1 MKKEQ
6 YLVKCPSRI
15 QFGDPM
21 YYEEYKGKRLSDL
34 VADIKPPK
42 GFAARVVLSEE
53 PLKELPIYMDRQMK
67 IYLAPEQEMK
77 TYMDGYKY
85 ENQVHKEKL
94 IGVDSA
100 CYQLMIDGKKQE
112 IYTGGDGYWGNT
124 IEITHRQNNKQV
136 PDAFI
141 VTASIPE
148 CKDFQEMR
156 EMVTSLFSDTQLLP
170 EQAESEE
177 AQMKM
182 N

>member
-21 YYEEYKGKRLSDL
+21 YYEEYKGKRLTDL

-94 IGVDSA
+94 IGV
-100 CYQLMIDGKKQE
+100 
-112 IYTGGDGYWGNT
+112 
-124 IEITHRQNNKQV
+124 
-136 PDAFI
+136 
-141 VTASIPE
+141 
-148 CKDFQEMR
+148 EMDIG
-156 EMVTSLFSDTQLLP
+156 VTQLKSHIGRIISRCLTHLLLRHLFR
-170 EQAESEE
+170 
-177 AQMKM
+177 
-182 N
+182 NVRIFRR